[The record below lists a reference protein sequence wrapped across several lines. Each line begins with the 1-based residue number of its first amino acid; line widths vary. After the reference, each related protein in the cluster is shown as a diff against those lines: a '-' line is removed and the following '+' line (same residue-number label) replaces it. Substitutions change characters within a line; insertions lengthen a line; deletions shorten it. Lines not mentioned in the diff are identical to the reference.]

1 MFAEA
6 PVEGVGEGR
15 REEPGAGG
23 EAGESREQGRATV
36 LGSKSQSYRQE

>member
-23 EAGESREQGRATV
+23 EAGERVRNKVA
-36 LGSKSQSYRQE
+36 